1 MPAAKKT
8 ANLKSANLRKPL
20 NKTTAN
26 KNSPRVTARTVIVF
40 MCRGTMGDMDHLK
53 EMAAAKTNFSAWLVL
68 AM

>member
-26 KNSPRVTARTVIVF
+26 KNSSRVNIFLYLYAKIQLVPSNDAF
-40 MCRGTMGDMDHLK
+40 DHILDLK
-53 EMAAAKTNFSAWLVL
+53 SLDYNRQHSV
-68 AM
+68 